1 MKKIAIIFLIG
12 IIIIVGISYMY
23 INYKASYNEAR
34 KANNQFESY
43 YEKEFYGADVVTL
56 INKAYDNNLTS
67 QVEKDEKGMF
77 IENDTN
83 SIKIEL
89 KMLDREETYSMEILY
104 MNNMDKFIENYNSI
118 KFKCTKIDYHKNGK
132 VKYML
137 IEQITQ

>member
-1 MKKIAIIFLIG
+1 MKKLAMIFLIG
-12 IIIIVGISYMY
+12 VILIVGTSYVY
-23 INYKASYNEAR
+23 LNYKSNYNETR

>member
-1 MKKIAIIFLIG
+1 MKKLAMIFLIG
-12 IIIIVGISYMY
+12 VILIVGTSYVY
-23 INYKASYNEAR
+23 LNYKSNYNETR

-118 KFKCTKIDYHKNGK
+118 KFKCIKIDYHKNGK